1 MRLLPFIRETE
12 TLGEQIQI
20 VKDNY
25 PAGVIIYLL
34 TTAVAFL
41 ILDFTQYHGYSYYW
55 LSANIVTSIFILA
68 RHYWHEVFPISPI
81 SNARWLVF
89 SQMLLGS
96 LWGFLSFLVYYEPY
110 ANILIFLGL
119 GVLIMSATM
128 NKQAPYLP
136 IFMSFLVTSYLPLII
151 ALIMRGNLIAFG
163 LGIASCIYFYAIS
176 SIAKNYQ
183 KSLKS
188 AIELRRNNFRLAE
201 DLNATMNELQ
211 DAVHA
216 KSIFL
221 ASASHDLRQPLHAIG
236 LFCETLKNTKL
247 SDSQQD
253 IVARIDESTTQTRDL
268 LGAILDYSRLDS
280 AFIEPVIDNF
290 SLQPLLDKL
299 EDELGGNAAMHNL
312 DYRSR
317 DTLLAVET
325 DKVLLEII
333 LRNIISNAIN
343 YTSDGGILI
352 GCRKRRDVVV
362 IEVWDTGI
370 GIDPVDLSNI
380 FKEFHQLNNSQRN
393 REKGFGLGLAIVKG
407 LIDRLNLDIEVSSTR
422 GKGSLFRITVP
433 LSTSRIRE
441 EIIIDEITGNFDGL
455 QILLIDDDESIRI
468 SMGGL
473 LKSWGIDC
481 QAAESSN
488 EAIDLVFKYNFI
500 PDLIISD
507 YRLRDNL
514 NGRQALNDVRG
525 TTFDTIPAIMITG
538 DTDPLRFMDAT
549 AANALLIHKP
559 ISASQL
565 RTTLTT
571 LLC

>member
-12 TLGEQIQI
+12 ILGEQIQN
-20 VKDNY
+20 VNDNY
-25 PAGVIIYLL
+25 PAGVIFYFL
-34 TTAVAFL
+34 TSVVACVM
-41 ILDFTQYHGYSYYW
+41 LDYTVQAGYSYYW
-55 LSANIVTSIFILA
+55 LAASTVTSLLVLA
-68 RHYWHEVFPISPI
+68 RYYWHAIHPISTI
-81 SNARWLVF
+81 SDARWLVF
-89 SQMLLGS
+89 SQILLGS
-96 LWGFLSFLVYYEPY
+96 VWGFLSFLVYDQSYSS
-110 ANILIFLGL
+110 ILIVKALSML
-119 GVLIMSATM
+119 IVLAAMHREAL
-128 NKQAPYLP
+128 YLP
-136 IFMSFLVTSYLPLII
+136 IFMSFLVTVYL
-151 ALIMRGNLIAFG
+151 ALITALLMRGGFNAIGMA
-163 LGIASCIYFYAIS
+163 IASCIYFYAVS
-176 SIAKNYQ
+176 TFAKNYQ
-183 KSLKS
+183 NSLKS
-188 AIELRRNNFRLAE
+188 TIELRHKNDRLADE
-201 DLNATMNELQ
+201 LNATMNGLQ
-211 DAVHA
+211 DALHT

-236 LFCETLKNTKL
+236 LFCETLKYTKL

-280 AFIEPVIDNF
+280 AFIEPVINNF
-290 SLQPLLDKL
+290 NLQPLLNKL
-299 EDELGGNAAMHNL
+299 KHELGGNAAMHNL

-317 DTLLAVET
+317 ETSLAVET
-325 DKVLLEII
+325 DEVLLEII

-352 GCRKRRDVVV
+352 GCRQRRDVVV

-380 FKEFHQLNNSQRN
+380 FKEFHQLNNSQRD

-407 LIDRLNLDIEVSSTR
+407 LADRLSLDIEVSSTR

-455 QILLIDDDESIRI
+455 QILLIDDEESIRI
-468 SMGGL
+468 GMGGL
-473 LKSWGIDC
+473 LTSWGIDC

-514 NGRQALNDVRG
+514 NGRQALNDIRG

-538 DTDPLRFMDAT
+538 DTDPLRFKDAT
-549 AANALLIHKP
+549 AANALLLHKP